1 MSAGFSMPETIEIDA
16 FIAAH
21 TGLCIAA
28 NDACLSVVEYIR
40 RDVAQAQLDKM
51 RVARGLQHDAKWHEL
66 YRAINVVVMIVA
78 RDKQISPQS
87 HEYFALSS
95 ALIAID
101 NGVYIEP
108 EKWSVL

>member
-16 FIAAH
+16 FVAAH

-28 NDACLSVVEYIR
+28 NDACLSVVEYMR
-40 RDVAQAQLDKM
+40 LDVAQARLDKM
-51 RVARGLQHDAKWHEL
+51 RVAKGLQHDAKWHKL
-66 YRAINVVVMIVA
+66 YKAINYVVATV
-78 RDKQISPQS
+78 DKFGDIHSDHSDYGQLIQ
-87 HEYFALSS
+87 
-95 ALIAID
+95 ALIEID